1 MTVNCPA
8 CGYDQ
13 NPADSEYC
21 EACGSEM
28 PKSGTTQNLGSVAPL
43 PLPLP
48 DPISTTT
55 STSLPAITQPTPPSV
70 AATITTIP
78 VASSV
83 ASTARLI
90 AKAPNSPVSEFP
102 LDGSSAI
109 VGKFDQGP
117 VEVDLENFAGSET
130 VSRTH
135 AEIYQEAGQWK
146 VKDLDSINGTFLKR
160 LGQSRFGIGI
170 TTSEI
175 LNSGDEIAFGKV
187 RFLFQSP

>member
-1 MTVNCPA
+1 MTVNCPK

-28 PKSGTTQNLGSVAPL
+28 PKSATTQNLASVAPL

-48 DPISTTT
+48 DPI
-55 STSLPAITQPTPPSV
+55 SLPAITQPTPPSV
-70 AATITTIP
+70 AATTTTIP

-83 ASTARLI
+83 AATARLI
-90 AKAPNSPVSEFP
+90 AKTPNSPVSEFP

-109 VGKFDQGP
+109 VGKFDQVP
-117 VEVDLENFAGSET
+117 VEIDLENFAGSET
-130 VSRTH
+130 VSRTQ

-146 VKDLDSINGTFLKR
+146 VKDLDSSNGTFLKR
-160 LGQSRFGIGI
+160 QGQSRFGIGI

-175 LNSGDEIAFGKV
+175 LNPGDEIAFGKV

>member
-28 PKSGTTQNLGSVAPL
+28 PKSTATQNLASVAPL
-43 PLPLP
+43 PLPLSA
-48 DPISTTT
+48 PITPTT
-55 STSLPAITQPTPPSV
+55 SSLPAISQPTAPSV
-70 AATITTIP
+70 ATTTLP
-78 VASSV
+78 VTSSV
-83 ASTARLI
+83 ASTGRLI
-90 AKAPNSPVSEFP
+90 AKTPNSPVSEFP

-109 VGKFDQGP
+109 VGKFDQVP
-117 VEVDLENFAGSET
+117 VEIDLENFAGSET
-130 VSRTH
+130 VSRAH

-146 VKDLDSINGTFLKR
+146 VKDLGSSNGTFLKR
-160 LGQSRFGIGI
+160 LGQSRFGSGI
-170 TTSEI
+170 TTTEI